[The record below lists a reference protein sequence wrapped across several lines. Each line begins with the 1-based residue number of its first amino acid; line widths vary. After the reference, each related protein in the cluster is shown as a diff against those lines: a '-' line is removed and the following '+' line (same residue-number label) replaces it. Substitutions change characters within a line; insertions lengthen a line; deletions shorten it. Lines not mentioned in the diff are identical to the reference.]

1 MIRIALRT
9 LRFHKAGFLASFIA
23 MFLGAAIVMGC
34 GGLLETGVHG
44 AAPPQRLTAAPI
56 VVTGD
61 QRYHGTAADEVFPER
76 VHLDARLA
84 GELAALPGV
93 AAVAPDVSFRTS
105 LSRGAPAGVPVTG
118 HGWSS
123 ARLAQYRIQTGA
135 PPSRPGQVVVDTR
148 LAGQAGLRPGGQV
161 ELVVRGA
168 AKRYEISGLV
178 TGDGSVFVSDAEA
191 AAMAGR
197 PGMVDTVGVFVAAG
211 ADAGQVRKA
220 VEKAVAGRQISVL
233 TGDER
238 GQAENSDV
246 VSDAGDLVALAA
258 AFGGLAAM
266 VTVFI
271 IAATLGLSMQQR
283 HREMAL
289 LRAIGATPN
298 QLRRLILGETMILAA
313 VATALAWPV
322 GPYVGR
328 WLLGAFA
335 GAGVVPDAIV
345 YRAGSGPM
353 IVGVGAALL
362 IALGAA
368 FIAANGAA
376 RTRPT
381 EALAEASLGRRR
393 FSRVRL
399 VLAVLFLGGGAA
411 LAAGTAGSDGPDAAG
426 VATPAAMVWTAG
438 FGLLGP
444 VLARAVTAVMHRPMR
459 AAFGNAGHLATS
471 NTKARIARL
480 AGAVL
485 PVMLATGLAL
495 ALTYMQT
502 TQSSG
507 SDKAFEENLRADLTV
522 ASDSGLPLDLVD
534 TVKAQPGV
542 AAATAQITSLGF
554 IEPKELAGPA
564 VAEGDGGKGAPDVPA
579 MSLLGVTPEGI
590 TRTTAFRAVS
600 GSLNA
605 LHGNTVALPAR
616 YTSGRK
622 IGDLVPMR
630 LGDGTRVE
638 LELVATM
645 NGRRGYE
652 TALLPA
658 SVLIGHTDSGLVP
671 QIMVSTRAGTD
682 RAELAATLSA
692 LAAQHPGLRVA
703 DRKALSLARQD
714 QDDTQAWMAYLVLG
728 VVVGYAVIA
737 LVNSQVLA
745 AVERRRE
752 FSLLRLVGA
761 TRRQV
766 MQMMALEAVLVS
778 ATGVILGGLIAAT
791 TLTPLSL
798 SVLGTVVPAG
808 PWWIVAAVTGG
819 ALALVLAATL
829 LPTLLLLR
837 HRPGNAVIG
846 IRE

>member
-34 GGLLETGVHG
+34 GGLLETGVHS
-44 AAPPQRLTAAPI
+44 AAPPQRLTTAPI

-61 QRYHGTAADEVFPER
+61 QRYHGTASDEVFPER

-84 GELAALPGV
+84 GELAAVPGV
-93 AAVAPDVSFRTS
+93 AAVAPDVSFRTYV
-105 LSRGAPAGVPVTG
+105 SRGAQAGVPATG

-123 ARLAQYRIQTGA
+123 ARLGQYKIDAGA
-135 PPSRPGQVVVDTR
+135 PPSGPGQVAVDTR
-148 LAGQAGLRPGGQV
+148 LAERAGLRLGGRV
-161 ELVVRGA
+161 ELAVRGVA
-168 AKRYEISGLV
+168 EQYEVSGLV
-178 TGDGSVFVSDAEA
+178 NGDGSVFVSDAEA
-191 AAMAGR
+191 AAAAGR
-197 PGMVDTVGVFVAAG
+197 PGMVGAIGVFVAAG
-211 ADAGQVRKA
+211 ADVGQVRKA
-220 VEKAVAGRQISVL
+220 VAKSVAGRQISVL

-238 GQAENSDV
+238 GQAEDPGV
-246 VSDAGDLVALAA
+246 VSDGDDLVALAA
-258 AFGGLAAM
+258 AFGGLSAM

-271 IAATLGLSMQQR
+271 IAATLGLSVQQR
-283 HREMAL
+283 QREMAL
-289 LRAIGATPN
+289 LRAIGATPG
-298 QLRRLILGETMILAA
+298 QLRRLILGETMLVAV

-328 WLLGAFA
+328 WLLDAFA
-335 GAGVVPDAIV
+335 AAGVVPEAIV
-345 YRAGSGPM
+345 YRAGGGPL
-353 IVGVGAALL
+353 IVGVASALL
-362 IALGAA
+362 VALGAA

-376 RTRPT
+376 HTRPA
-381 EALAEASLGRRR
+381 EALAEASMGRRR

-399 VLAVLFLGGGAA
+399 ALAVLFLGGGAA
-411 LAAGTAGSDGPDAAG
+411 LAVGTAGADGPDAAG

-444 VLARAVTAVMHRPMR
+444 VLARAVTAMLHRPMR
-459 AAFGNAGHLATS
+459 AVSRNAGRLATA
-471 NTKARIARL
+471 NATARVTRL
-480 AGAVL
+480 TSAVL

-507 SDKAFEENLRADLTV
+507 SDKAFEENRRADLAVT
-522 ASDSGLPLDLVD
+522 SEFGLPLNLVD
-534 TVKAQPGV
+534 TVRAQPGV
-542 AAATAQITSLGF
+542 SAATAQITSLGY
-554 IEPKELAGPA
+554 IEPEELAGPV
-564 VAEGDGGKGAPDVPA
+564 VADGDGGESAPDVPA

-590 TRTTAFRAVS
+590 TRTTAYRAAS
-600 GSLNA
+600 GSLDA
-605 LHGNTVALPAR
+605 LHGDTVALPTR
-616 YTSGRK
+616 YTGGRRL
-622 IGDLVPMR
+622 GDPVAMR

-638 LELVATM
+638 LKLAATV

-671 QIMVSTRAGTD
+671 QIMVSTRPGTD
-682 RAELAATLSA
+682 RAKLAAKLSA
-692 LAAQHPGLRVA
+692 LAEQYPGLRVA
-703 DRKALSLARQD
+703 DRETLSPARQG
-714 QDDTQAWMAYLVLG
+714 QDDTQAWMAYLVLA
-728 VVVGYAVIA
+728 VVVGYAAIA

-761 TRRQV
+761 SRGQV
-766 MQMMALEAVLVS
+766 MRMMAMEAVLVC
-778 ATGVILGGLIAAT
+778 AAGVMLGALIAAT
-791 TLTPLSL
+791 TLMPLSL
-798 SVLGTVVPAG
+798 SVLGSPIPTG
-808 PWWIVAAVTGG
+808 PWWSAAAVLGG

-829 LPTLLLLR
+829 LPTLAMLR

-846 IRE
+846 THE